1 MRLSART
8 GNRSKFGAECIGVSV
23 ESSTFFIEIRVQAR
37 SRDGNM
43 AMNVRFLGAEPHVVV
58 GMCSTR
64 PRRRWRP
71 FSLTR
76 ASDSDPKEGSVVR
89 LRTTAPSASP
99 AQLQGRG
106 DGGRRSQLL
115 GLGAVFLVP
124 GGGRYGC
131 VQESGSLDQGGI
143 AGTISGHNT
152 HQLLS
157 ITIISI
163 LFSK

>member
-1 MRLSART
+1 VPNASAFLSNLQR
-8 GNRSKFGAECIGVSV
+8 
-23 ESSTFFIEIRVQAR
+23 FFIEIRVQAR

-64 PRRRWRP
+64 P

-76 ASDSDPKEGSVVR
+76 ASGSDPKEGSVVR

-99 AQLQGRG
+99 AQVQGRG
-106 DGGRRSQLL
+106 DGGRRSLLL